1 MAQCHVKSGFSAVDN
16 LVSNPRSQH
25 FSATV
30 TSVPLV
36 PTHTP
41 VSNRDPAKAMVDMI
55 LSATSLMPPSRVPP
69 SVQDGVHDAAVPC
82 VSHKDDPNV
91 KTSVDIVPVST
102 VLTPFAKVWV
112 PTSNTVV
119 KNLDILY
126 PPGKNTKGVE
136 FEISDDAWVALELGN
151 ISSSD
156 FELPADAAYDIPKNT
171 RLAESKVALPN
182 GSNFLDKILPHLP
195 VEVVENSTFPPEY
208 FIDLHNKVRQSGTYN
223 YAGARIELKHSIL
236 NIDCFRQYLK
246 DYDDIVICQF
256 LQFGF
261 PLGLSEEIFLEPA
274 LKNHQSSYLY
284 YTYVDKFIKK
294 EITQHGISG
303 PLSVPPFNP
312 TMLSPMMTSSK
323 NPSSRRPVFDASWGD
338 WSINENTP
346 IKSYMGGKYD
356 FQFPSVLDFGDMIV
370 KQGRGCLIWKRDLAR
385 WFLQLPVDPADFD
398 KLGFVWRGQFWWFVS
413 FVWGCRHAGYCGQ
426 RVASAVLYILKKMGI
441 NTENKEEFLATVY
454 MDDFAGCE
462 IGPRAFDAFNSLGK
476 LLNELGIK
484 ESIDKAQE
492 PSTRMK
498 FLGVEFNTID
508 MSMKIDDA
516 KLQEITALTKKWARK
531 TVATKE
537 ELQSILG
544 KVLWVSKVVRFS
556 RCFVSRIIALLNGLR
571 SQKQK
576 VTLTES
582 VKKDFLWW
590 SEFLPVFNGVE
601 LLVPSTVFCSVLGD
615 ATLQGGGS
623 WNEKEKEYFSRLFP
637 SHLQDHNVFIHLKE
651 FFIAIVAAKVWG
663 HLWEGRRVAIY
674 CDNEAVVKTM
684 IYQKPKDPELQKCL
698 REILFHACRYKFQ
711 PVFLRVTTDDNDI
724 ADFISRIHDHDAIN
738 NKFEKRGLNN
748 MKAIEV
754 PDDMFNFVADW

>member
-1 MAQCHVKSGFSAVDN
+1 M
-16 LVSNPRSQH
+16 
-25 FSATV
+25 
-30 TSVPLV
+30 SVP
-36 PTHTP
+36 TQTSA
-41 VSNRDPAKAMVDMI
+41 SNHDPAKAMVDMI
-55 LSATSLMPPSRVPP
+55 LSATSLLPPSRVPP
-69 SVQDGVHDAAVPC
+69 TVQDCVVDAVVPR
-82 VSHKDDPNV
+82 SSQQDDPNV
-91 KTSVDIVPVST
+91 KMTLDSVSVST
-102 VLTPFAKVWV
+102 VLSPFAKVWV
-112 PTSNTVV
+112 PTSNTIV

-136 FEISDDAWVALELGN
+136 FDISDDAWVALELGN
-151 ISSSD
+151 KSSFD

-171 RLAESKVALPN
+171 RLLESKVALPN
-182 GSNFLDKILPHLP
+182 GSIFLDKILPQLP
-195 VEVVENSTFPPEY
+195 VEVVESYTFPPEY

-223 YAGARIELKHSIL
+223 YAGARLELKHSKL
-236 NIDCFRQYLK
+236 NIECFRQFLE

-284 YTYVDKFIKK
+284 YTYVDKFIQK
-294 EITQHGISG
+294 EVTQHGVSG
-303 PLSVPPFNP
+303 PLSVPPFSP
-312 TMLSPMMTSSK
+312 TMLSPIMTSPK

-346 IKSYMGGKYD
+346 TKSYLGGNYE
-356 FQFPSVLDFGDMIV
+356 FRFPSVLDFGDMIV
-370 KQGRGCLIWKRDLAR
+370 KQGRGCLIWKRDLSR

-413 FVWGCRHAGYCGQ
+413 FVWGCRHAGYCGH

-441 NTENKEEFLATVY
+441 NTENTEEFLAIVY
-454 MDDFAGCE
+454 MDDFAGC
-462 IGPRAFDAFNSLGK
+462 ITGQRAFDAFNSLGK
-476 LLNELGIK
+476 LLHKLGIK
-484 ESIDKAQE
+484 ESADKAQE

-498 FLGVEFNTID
+498 FLGVEFDTID
-508 MSMKIDDA
+508 MSMKIDDK
-516 KLQEITALTKKWARK
+516 KLQEITALTKKWSRK

-556 RCFVSRIIALLNGLR
+556 RCFVSRIIALLKGLR
-571 SQKQK
+571 TQKQK
-576 VTLTES
+576 VTLTEN

-623 WNEKEKEYFSRLFP
+623 WNEREKEYFSRRFP
-637 SHLQDHNVFIHLKE
+637 PHLQDHNIFIHLKE
-651 FFIAIVAAKVWG
+651 FFIAIVAAKLWG
-663 HLWEGRRVAIY
+663 HLGEGRRVAIY
-674 CDNEAVVKTM
+674 CDNKAVMKTM
-684 IYQKPKDPELQKCL
+684 IYQKPQDPELQKCL
-698 REILFHACRYKFQ
+698 REMLYHACRFKFQ

-724 ADFISRIHDHDAIN
+724 ADFISRIHDQEAIKI
-738 NKFEKRGLNN
+738 KFEKRGLTN

-754 PDDMFNFVADW
+754 PDDTFNFVADW